1 MSGNSRN
8 GTDPSRGRNSDGGF
22 SPDSVRDAAR
32 IAENEPT
39 RFLARERGIYLQD
52 SIREI
57 EKYQGAGKSI
67 DEIKTLMFGF
77 AEAYP
82 KLFDMVTR
90 PSYDKAQVRT
100 MLSMLDKMGTGE
112 LSQHQASVIVGQKLL
127 NKYVTPSLRSTPP
140 SER

>member
-1 MSGNSRN
+1 MSGN
-8 GTDPSRGRNSDGGF
+8 GTEPSRGRNSDGGF

-39 RFLARERGIYLQD
+39 RFPARERGIYLQD

-57 EKYQGAGKSI
+57 EKYQAAGKSI

-127 NKYVTPSLRSTPP
+127 NKYVTPSLRSNPP

>member
-1 MSGNSRN
+1 MSGN
-8 GTDPSRGRNSDGGF
+8 GTEPSRGRNSDGGF

-39 RFLARERGIYLQD
+39 RFPARERGIYLQD

-57 EKYQGAGKSI
+57 EKYQASGKSI

-127 NKYVTPSLRSTPP
+127 NKYVTPSLRSNPP